1 MFDLSSSSS
10 NNIKKQSNPPHKT
23 KLHFSHLCTSK
34 HSRRSF
40 QWMLLPNKLIMFQLV
55 TSLERIA
62 ISCHSVFNYKKNT
75 IQKKKT
81 KEKLWNFSPL
91 SLPHAMI
98 SKCIDM
104 VKATVVLVLSQAMIP
119 FATKGQ
125 GKRSE
130 KEKYEKGR
138 RISSN
143 TILNCYKK

>member
-1 MFDLSSSSS
+1 
-10 NNIKKQSNPPHKT
+10 
-23 KLHFSHLCTSK
+23 
-34 HSRRSF
+34 
-40 QWMLLPNKLIMFQLV
+40 
-55 TSLERIA
+55 
-62 ISCHSVFNYKKNT
+62 
-75 IQKKKT
+75 
-81 KEKLWNFSPL
+81 
-91 SLPHAMI
+91 MI

-143 TILNCYKK
+143 TILNCYKKYK